1 MRAMRGCDELA
12 YCAAKRRASFPPA
25 LWFAKKLKD
34 YNEETEMRLVR
45 RDSVRVVALAIAA
58 LFALGAWL
66 NRASAAFIDLTPTNG
81 INSSTSVSLG
91 SLVSSA
97 TNGVTVGD
105 KVFSDFDY
113 TPTGD
118 MPAAADVTV
127 LGFKDPDGNWGIS
140 FHAAFTDFPGGA
152 ASSTAQIDYQVA
164 VDAANSQLGRKI
176 TDAHLFMGGVGMDV
190 NSSAEVNENV
200 AEQTGF
206 LLHGFQ
212 ISSSSGQTTQQLSDA
227 KSLATPQSLLHVTKH
242 ITLTAGEGS
251 ILPARLTVVDQS
263 FSQTPVP
270 EPSTLCMALAGFIG
284 CSVARRWRRS

>member
-1 MRAMRGCDELA
+1 VVRER
-12 YCAAKRRASFPPA
+12 
-25 LWFAKKLKD
+25 LKE
-34 YNEETEMRLVR
+34 YNEEAEMRLVR
-45 RDSVRVVALAIAA
+45 RDSAKNITMAVATLLALVVC
-58 LFALGAWL
+58 F
-66 NRASAAFIDLTPTNG
+66 NCASAALIDLTPTNG
-81 INSSTSVSLG
+81 VNSSNSVTLG
-91 SLVSSA
+91 SLVSSG

-113 TPTGD
+113 APSGD
-118 MPAAADVTV
+118 MPAAAAISV

-140 FHAAFTDFPGGA
+140 FHGTFADFPGGA
-152 ASSTAQIDYQVA
+152 ASSAATIDYQVA

-176 TDAHLFMGGVGMDV
+176 TDAHLFLNGIGMDI

-212 ISSSSGQTTQQLSDA
+212 ISTSSGQTTQQLSDV

-251 ILPARLTVVDQS
+251 NLPARLTVIDQS

-270 EPSTLCMALAGFIG
+270 EPSTLCMALVGVVGGVI
-284 CSVARRWRRS
+284 VRRSRLPAG